1 MIAIVLV
8 AMVGSNV
15 VQFFSLLSACVNFL
29 QDTSVRLQ
37 RPASAKGSRRRRQ
50 GITWLIWCI
59 YWISLA
65 FGKTPVTCPSSD
77 CSCWYFPVI
86 SDKKWLCPMEHLP
99 SLWSVYTD
107 TLICDIVHNIHIV
120 MFICS
125 YILCTVVPG
134 TFQLFP
140 GVIKFISFIYFVWVC
155 ALFSLSFKKKIFV
168 QLWLCASFRGDAISS
183 VFAFTYKCLLT
194 YMCTY
199 KMHACTSKYMN
210 VYFKLV

>member
-1 MIAIVLV
+1 MT
-8 AMVGSNV
+8 
-15 VQFFSLLSACVNFL
+15 FFA
-29 QDTSVRLQ
+29 
-37 RPASAKGSRRRRQ
+37 
-50 GITWLIWCI
+50 
-59 YWISLA
+59 
-65 FGKTPVTCPSSD
+65 
-77 CSCWYFPVI
+77 
-86 SDKKWLCPMEHLP
+86 PMEHLP
-99 SLWSVYTD
+99 PLWSVYTD

-199 KMHACTSKYMN
+199 KMHACTSKYMK